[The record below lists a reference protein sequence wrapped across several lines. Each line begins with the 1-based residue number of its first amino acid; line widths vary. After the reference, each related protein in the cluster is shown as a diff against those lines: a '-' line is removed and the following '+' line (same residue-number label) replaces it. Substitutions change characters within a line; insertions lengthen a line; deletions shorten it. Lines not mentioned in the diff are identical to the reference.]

1 MSRVGKTPVQIPKDI
16 TVADSKGAS
25 VTVRGPNGELTLAIP
40 HGLSLRFH
48 DDVVDVEAKGKSG
61 KVRALHG
68 LMRTLLANAVR
79 GVKERWTK
87 TLELV
92 GVGYRAS
99 LSGEN
104 LVLTIGFSHSVTVKP
119 PAGISFQVNESKIVV
134 SGVDKHMVGQ
144 IAARIRDLK
153 KPEPYKGK
161 GIRYEFE
168 HVRKKAGKAKV
179 IGGAPGASK

>member
-1 MSRVGKTPVQIPKDI
+1 
-16 TVADSKGAS
+16 
-25 VTVRGPNGELTLAIP
+25 
-40 HGLSLRFH
+40 
-48 DDVVDVEAKGKSG
+48 
-61 KVRALHG
+61 
-68 LMRTLLANAVR
+68 LLANAVR

-104 LVLTIGFSHSVTVKP
+104 LVLTIGFSHPVTVKP

-179 IGGAPGASK
+179 IGAAPGASK